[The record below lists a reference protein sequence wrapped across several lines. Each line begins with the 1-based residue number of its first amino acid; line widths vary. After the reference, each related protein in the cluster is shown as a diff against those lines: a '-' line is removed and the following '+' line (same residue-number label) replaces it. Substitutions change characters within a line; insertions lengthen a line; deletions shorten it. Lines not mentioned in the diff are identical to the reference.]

1 MTKAWAEQCVEQGRP
16 PLLHQGKIIAVA
28 KTHALVVQSPGCML
42 RDLIAEILEEYF
54 DLIITAPIVVG
65 VTEKENVRHKA
76 SNTAQG

>member
-1 MTKAWAEQCVEQGRP
+1 LQSVKQGRP

-28 KTHALVVQSPGCML
+28 KSHPLVVLSPGRML

-65 VTEKENVRHKA
+65 VTEKENVRHRRC
-76 SNTAQG
+76 NTAQG